1 MTALDPDLPYCYL
14 TTTGRVSGE
23 PREIEIWFG
32 LRGGRLYML
41 AGGGERAQWVRNLM
55 VDPRVTVRVGEETVS
70 GRAWVVADADE
81 EAVARPL
88 VHGKYASGPDDM
100 ARWRDESVVVAI
112 DVEA

>member
-1 MTALDPDLPYCYL
+1 MTTLDPELPYCYL

-32 LRGGRLYML
+32 LCGRTLYML
-41 AGGGERAQWVRNLM
+41 AGGGERAQWVRNLR

-70 GRAWVVADADE
+70 GRARVVADAAE

-100 ARWRDESVVVAI
+100 ERWRDESVVVAI
-112 DVEA
+112 DIEA